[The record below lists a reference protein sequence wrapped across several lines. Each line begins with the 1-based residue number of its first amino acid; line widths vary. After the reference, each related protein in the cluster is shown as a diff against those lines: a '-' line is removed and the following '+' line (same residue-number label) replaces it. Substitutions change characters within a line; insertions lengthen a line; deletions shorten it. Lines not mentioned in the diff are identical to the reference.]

1 MLYMS
6 HKQMCVFSRASV
18 TGDVRV
24 AVDEGEVSGGS
35 RQEATVS
42 VSGVLAARLA
52 VATGAV
58 NLLE

>member
-1 MLYMS
+1 
-6 HKQMCVFSRASV
+6 MCVFSRASV

-24 AVDEGEVSGGS
+24 DEDGGEVSGGS

-42 VSGVLAARLA
+42 FSGFLAARLA

-58 NLLE
+58 HLLE